1 VGVLSNKIVTTTAG
15 KLGLK
20 QVNAGDTIDLRGLNL
35 SGAEYSCLS
44 GSFWDNP
51 AGNQTTI
58 NHMRDDWHANSIRLP
73 LNEECWLGINGAPP
87 ATSGANYRN
96 TMGTFVN
103 LATASG
109 MVVEVDL
116 HFGAGGSALPKDD
129 NYPGMDADHAPAF
142 WQSVAN
148 YFKGNPSVIFNL
160 TNEPH
165 DSGSISWSCYLSGGC
180 TVTGGTG
187 SWTVVG
193 TQSVVN
199 TIRATG
205 ATNVIII
212 AGLNWSNDLSQW
224 LNYVPVDSTSH
235 AIVAGAHVYQDGLG
249 CDTASCWTSQYQ
261 AIENAGY
268 PVIVSEFGQF
278 SCNHSKIDLLM
289 AWADAASPPVGY
301 WAWAFTVANCASG
314 PSLISDGNGTPT
326 QTYGQGY
333 RDHLNAVQ

>member
-1 VGVLSNKIVTTTAG
+1 M
-15 KLGLK
+15 
-20 QVNAGDTIDLRGLNL
+20 
-35 SGAEYSCLS
+35 CLD
-44 GSFWDNP
+44 GTDFWDVP
-51 AGNQTTI
+51 AGNQATI

-73 LNEECWLGINGAPP
+73 LNEQCWLGINGAPP
-87 ATSGANYRN
+87 ATSGTNYRN
-96 TMGTFVN
+96 AMSTFVN

-116 HFGAGGSALPKDD
+116 HFGAGGSGLPQDD
-129 NYPGMDADHAPAF
+129 DYPAMDADHASAF

-148 YFKGNPSVIFNL
+148 TFKGNPAVVFNL

-165 DSGSISWSCYLSGGC
+165 DSGEVSWSCYLNGGC
-180 TVTGGTG
+180 SVTGGAG
-187 SWTVVG
+187 SWTWTVVG

-199 TIRATG
+199 TIRAAG
-205 ATNVIII
+205 ATNVIIV

-224 LNYVPVDSTSH
+224 LSFVPADSSH

-278 SCNHSKIDLLM
+278 TCNHSQIDLLM
-289 AWADAASPPVGY
+289 NWADAANPPVGY
-301 WAWAFTVANCASG
+301 WAWAFTVAGCAAG
-314 PSLISDGNGTPT
+314 PSLITNANGTPT

-333 RDHLNAVQ
+333 YNHLRAVQ